1 MFANLGTGLCLIAN
15 LPIIWMF
22 GHQAMKSYKDYI
34 RRLKAGD
41 FAPKQNQ

>member
-34 RRLKAGD
+34 KRLNSGD
-41 FAPKQNQ
+41 FALREDQ